1 MKHNQLLR
9 CEIDHLVI
17 TASSLDDGAELVRRA
32 LGVTPQVGGGHQRM
46 GTHNCLVKL
55 GDTTYL
61 EVIAAD
67 PAAPKPDRPRWYEL
81 DALETNASPRLAT
94 WVARV
99 NDIAAAQAASPVP
112 LGRVEPMSRGRM
124 NWLITIP
131 ADGSLPLQGVAPT
144 LIQWA
149 GGHHP
154 ASRLDDLGCSL
165 VRLEGFHP
173 EAGRIAAML
182 KAVGFDGEFTVA
194 SLSKN
199 EKPFLVAFIQSPVGM
214 RQLGLP

>member
-1 MKHNQLLR
+1 MLR

-17 TASSLDDGAELVRRA
+17 TAPSLEAGREYLRFA
-32 LGVTPQVGGGHQRM
+32 LGVTPQIGGEHQRM

-55 GDTTYL
+55 GDTLYL

-67 PAAPKPDRPRWYEL
+67 PATPKPARPRWFEL
-81 DALETNASPRLAT
+81 DALETNTPPRLAT

-99 NDIAAAQAASPVP
+99 NDIEVALAASLVP
-112 LGRVEPMSRGRM
+112 LGRIEPMSRGQL

-131 ADGSLPLQGVAPT
+131 EDGSLPLQGIAPT

-149 GGHHP
+149 NGHHP
-154 ASRLDDLGCSL
+154 ASRLNDEGCSL

-173 EAGRIAAML
+173 EAERIAAML
-182 KAVGFDGEFTVA
+182 KAVSFTGEFTIAPLSTHEKPCLVA
-194 SLSKN
+194 S
-199 EKPFLVAFIQSPVGM
+199 IQTPGGL
-214 RQLGLP
+214 RILGAP